1 MHALQVLSDAVGD
14 MTSIADEA
22 EIFFAA
28 AEHVAHGINGIV
40 KDGKTLYGDIA
51 DGKGLTGFEG
61 VPARLDSCFA
71 QHVGGR
77 AGGVKGNVSLFEQS
91 FQAAHV
97 IAVFV
102 GEEDAIDGF
111 DAELLGARD

>member
-14 MTSIADEA
+14 MTRIADEA
-22 EIFFAA
+22 EIFFATT
-28 AEHVAHGINGIV
+28 EHIANGINGIV
-40 KDGKTLYGDIA
+40 KDGKTLHGDVA

-61 VPARLDSCFA
+61 VPAGLNARFA
-71 QHVGGR
+71 QHMGGR
-77 AGGVKGNVSLFEQS
+77 AGGVEGNVSLLEQG

-111 DAELLGARD
+111 DAELLGTRD